1 MPTMAFED
9 ALQDLA
15 DKVREFAPNL
25 TTEEA
30 TKTAVIMPFVSRVL
44 GYDVFNPQEVM
55 PEYVADLGLKRGEK
69 VDFAILRDGQVQ
81 MLIEAKRIGDSLSLD
96 HAGQLVRY
104 FHTSNA
110 RIGVLTNGQH
120 WHFYTDLDRT
130 NIMDERPFLQLDLL
144 NVDPYVLPELK
155 KLTKDVFDLESVIQ
169 AAEELKYVSGLKRAL
184 ADQFER
190 PTDELVKLL
199 AAQVYEKSFTAKVR
213 EQFSRLTSKAMAQ
226 FISERVNDRLKSAL
240 SGDVTSTPATTPP
253 EAEDQPAEPEAP
265 TTETTLEER
274 EGFQIVRAIAASEV
288 PFDRVFDRDQH
299 SYFAVLLDDNNRKP
313 VCRLHFNGKKLYLG
327 LLDEEKLETRVSL
340 ERVEDIY
347 LHAEAIRE
355 AVRRYR

>member
-1 MPTMAFED
+1 MAFED
-9 ALQDLA
+9 ALQDMA
-15 DKVREFAPNL
+15 DKVREFAPSL

-44 GYDVFNPQEVM
+44 GYDVFNPQEVV

-81 MLIEAKRIGDSLSLD
+81 MLIESKRIGDSLSLE

-120 WHFYTDLDRT
+120 WHFYTDLDRP

-144 NVDPYVLPELK
+144 SIDPYLLPELR
-155 KLTKDVFDLESVIQ
+155 KLTKEIFDLESVIQ

-184 ADQFER
+184 AEQFEA
-190 PTDELVKLL
+190 PSDEFVKQL
-199 AAQVYEKSFTAKVR
+199 ASRVYDGTFTQRVR
-213 EQFSRLTSKAMAQ
+213 EQFGRLTTKAMAQ
-226 FISERVNDRLKSAL
+226 FINERVNDRLKSAL
-240 SGDVTSTPATTPP
+240 GGAAPAVPAAPPVQVDGATAST
-253 EAEDQPAEPEAP
+253 DQPEI
-265 TTETTLEER
+265 ETTMSEV

-288 PFDRVFDRDQH
+288 PFSRVFGRDQR

-313 VCRLHFNGKKLYLG
+313 LCRLHFNGKKLYLG
-327 LLDEEKLETRVSL
+327 LLDEEKTETRVAL
-340 ERVEDIY
+340 ERVEEIY
-347 LHAEAIRE
+347 LHAPAIRE
-355 AVRRYR
+355 AVRRYQ

>member
-1 MPTMAFED
+1 MAFDD
-9 ALQDLA
+9 ALQDMA

-30 TKTAVIMPFVSRVL
+30 TKTAVIMPFISRVL
-44 GYDVFNPQEVM
+44 GYDVFNPQEVV

-69 VDFAILRDGQVQ
+69 VDFAILREGQVQ
-81 MLIEAKRIGDSLSLD
+81 MLIEAKRIGDSLSLE

-120 WHFYTDLDRT
+120 WHFYTDLDRA

-144 NVDPYVLPELK
+144 NIDLYLLPELK
-155 KLTKDVFDLESVIQ
+155 KLTKEVFDLESVIL
-169 AAEELKYVSGLKRAL
+169 AAEELKYVGGLKRAL

-190 PTDELVKLL
+190 PSDELVKLL
-199 AAQVYEKSFTAKVR
+199 ASQVYDKYFNAKVR
-213 EQFSRLTSKAMAQ
+213 EQFSRLTFKAMAQ
-226 FISERVNDRLKSAL
+226 FINERVNDRLKSAL
-240 SGDVTSTPATTPP
+240 DGASTASPTPS
-253 EAEDQPAEPEAP
+253 EPDDAP
-265 TTETTLEER
+265 TDSEPPVYETTDEER
-274 EGFQIVRAIAASEV
+274 AGFQIVRAIAASEV
-288 PFDRVFDRDQH
+288 PYDRVFERDQH

-327 LLDEEKLETRVSL
+327 LLNEEKVETRVAL
-340 ERVEDIY
+340 ARVEDIY

>member
-1 MPTMAFED
+1 MTFED
-9 ALQDLA
+9 ALHDVA
-15 DKVREFAPNL
+15 DKVREFGPAL

-30 TKTAVIMPFVSRVL
+30 TKTAVIMPFISRVL
-44 GYDVFNPQEVM
+44 GYDVFNPQEVL
-55 PEYVADLGLKRGEK
+55 PEYVADLGLKHGEK

-120 WHFYTDLDRT
+120 WHFYTDLERT

-144 NVDPYVLPELK
+144 NIDPYVLPELK
-155 KLTKDVFDLESVIQ
+155 KLTKEVFDLESVIQ

-190 PTDELVKLL
+190 PSDELVKLL
-199 AAQVYEKSFTAKVR
+199 ATQVYDKYFNAKVR

-240 SGDVTSTPATTPP
+240 SGDAAGAPATAPVEADGQPTDPSAP
-253 EAEDQPAEPEAP
+253 E
-265 TTETTLEER
+265 TETTEEER
-274 EGFQIVRAIAASEV
+274 AGFQIVRAIAASEV
-288 PFDRVFDRDQH
+288 PYDRVYERDQH

-327 LLDEEKLETRVSL
+327 LLNEEKVETRVAL

>member
-1 MPTMAFED
+1 MAFED

-15 DKVREFAPNL
+15 DKVRDFAPSL

-30 TKTAVIMPFVSRVL
+30 TKTAVIMPFISRVL
-44 GYDVFNPQEVM
+44 GYDVFNPQEVV

-81 MLIEAKRIGDSLSLD
+81 MLIEAKRIGDSLNLD

-110 RIGVLTNGQH
+110 RIGVLTNGQY
-120 WHFYTDLDRT
+120 WHFFTDLDRT
-130 NIMDERPFLQLDLL
+130 NIMDERPFLRLDLL
-144 NVDPYVLPELK
+144 NIDPYLLPELK
-155 KLTKDVFDLESVIQ
+155 KLTKDVFDLESVIV
-169 AAEELKYVSGLKRAL
+169 AAEELKYVGGLKRAL

-190 PTDELVKLL
+190 PSDELVRLL
-199 AAQVYEKSFTAKVR
+199 AIQVYDKSFTAKVR

-240 SGDVTSTPATTPP
+240 DRSGGPASEPAEVEEPATDSDHPL
-253 EAEDQPAEPEAP
+253 
-265 TTETTLEER
+265 TETTEEER

-288 PFDRVFDRDQH
+288 PYERVFARDQQ

-327 LLDEEKLETRVSL
+327 LLNEEKAETRFAL
-340 ERVEDIY
+340 DRVEDIY
-347 LHAEAIRE
+347 RHAEAIRE